1 MDAEKNVDNVGSTA
15 PTDDVTDM
23 ATAANAML
31 NYLDGEGPQP
41 EVEAEQAEEDHE
53 SQPVEDDED
62 TSEEEG
68 EYEEGE
74 EEYDPED
81 NRDAEGEETEV
92 YTVMVNGEEME
103 VDIEELRNGY
113 SRQSD
118 YTRKTQEIAE
128 ERKKMEE
135 AVQVMLQQQ
144 QENHQVRE
152 QYINQIGQFINQG
165 MHGLRKFAGVDWARL
180 KEEDPIEYV
189 TRRDEF
195 REEQD
200 KIRHAQAQQQHA
212 IQQQGQQFEQAKAE
226 LIHAE
231 TAKLAEAIPE
241 WSDPEARSELA
252 GKLRGYASNLGFQKE
267 EVDNL
272 VDNRSVQVLLKAMKY
287 DEIMSAKPK
296 RLRGKSN
303 RVKPGS
309 GKGTKASREKR
320 TAKMTSLK
328 QTGDVKTAA
337 SLIEDLL

>member
-1 MDAEKNVDNVGSTA
+1 MSAEENVENVGSTA

-53 SQPVEDDED
+53 SQPVEDEDD

-68 EYEEGE
+68 EYEEDD
-74 EEYDPED
+74 EYDPED

-135 AVQVMLQQQ
+135 AVQVMMQQQ
-144 QENHQVRE
+144 QENNQVRE
-152 QYINQIGQFINQG
+152 QYISQIGQFINQG
-165 MHGLRKFAGVDWARL
+165 MQGLRRFAGVDWARL

-189 TRRDEF
+189 TKRDEF

-200 KIRHAQAQQQHA
+200 RIRHAQAQQQHA

-226 LIHAE
+226 LIQIE

-241 WSDPEARSELA
+241 WSDPEARTELA
-252 GKLRGYASNLGFQKE
+252 GKLRGYASNLGFEKE

-296 RLRGKSN
+296 RLKSKSN

-328 QTGDVKTAA
+328 KTGDVKTAA

>member
-1 MDAEKNVDNVGSTA
+1 MDAEKTVDNVGSTA
-15 PTDDVTDM
+15 PTDDVTSM
-23 ATAANAML
+23 ANAANAML
-31 NYLDGEGPQP
+31 DYLDGESPQP

-68 EYEEGE
+68 EYEEE
-74 EEYDPED
+74 EEYTPES
-81 NRDAEGEETEV
+81 NRDEEGEETEV

-135 AVQVMLQQQ
+135 AANVMYQQQ
-144 QENHQVRE
+144 QENNQVRE

-165 MHGLRKFAGVDWARL
+165 MQGLRKFAGVDWAAL
-180 KEEDPIEYV
+180 KEQDPIEYV
-189 TRRDEF
+189 TKRDEF

-200 KIRHAQAQQQHA
+200 RIRYAQAQQQQA
-212 IQQQGQQFEQAKAE
+212 IQHQGQQFEQAKAE
-226 LIHAE
+226 LIQVE
-231 TAKLAEAIPE
+231 TAKLAEALPE
-241 WSDPEARSELA
+241 WNNPETRSELA
-252 GKLRGYASNLGFQKE
+252 GKIRGYATNLGFQKE

-272 VDNRSVQVLLKAMKY
+272 VDNRSVQVLVKAMKY
-287 DEIMSAKPK
+287 DELMNAKPK
-296 RLRGKSN
+296 RLKSKSN
-303 RVKPGS
+303 RVKPGA

>member
-15 PTDDVTDM
+15 PTDDVTSM
-23 ATAANAML
+23 ANAANAML
-31 NYLDGEGPQP
+31 DYLDGESPQP

-68 EYEEGE
+68 EYEEE
-74 EEYDPED
+74 EEYDPES

-135 AVQVMLQQQ
+135 AANVMYHQQ
-144 QENHQVRE
+144 QENNQVRE

-165 MHGLRKFAGVDWARL
+165 MQGLRKFAGVDWAAL
-180 KEEDPIEYV
+180 KEQDPIEYV
-189 TRRDEF
+189 TKRDEF

-200 KIRHAQAQQQHA
+200 RIRYAQAQQQQA
-212 IQQQGQQFEQAKAE
+212 IQHQGQQFEQAKAE
-226 LIHAE
+226 LIQVE
-231 TAKLAEAIPE
+231 TAKLAEALPE
-241 WSDPEARSELA
+241 WGNPETRSELA
-252 GKLRGYASNLGFQKE
+252 GKIRGYATNLGFQKE

-272 VDNRSVQVLLKAMKY
+272 VDNRSVQVLVKAMKY
-287 DEIMSAKPK
+287 DELMNAKPK
-296 RLRGKSN
+296 RLRSKSN
-303 RVKPGS
+303 RVKPGA
-309 GKGTKASREKR
+309 GKGTKAAREKR